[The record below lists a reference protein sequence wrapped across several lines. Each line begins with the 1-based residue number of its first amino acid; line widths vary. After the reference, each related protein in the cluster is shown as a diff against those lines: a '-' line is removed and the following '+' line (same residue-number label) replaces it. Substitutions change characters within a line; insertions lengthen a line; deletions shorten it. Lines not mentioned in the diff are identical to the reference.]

1 MVGEHVQDTL
11 LVGVSVVVQF
21 PGAGYVE
28 ETERAL
34 GLMRGWVQGR
44 VIFSLRELEKG
55 ETWYTENRNSVR
67 RISDTHVLLGGTNH
81 TTHGAVYTTTL
92 PTHAPRRR
100 HAATTRPIAA
110 APGGAPSR

>member
-1 MVGEHVQDTL
+1 
-11 LVGVSVVVQF
+11 
-21 PGAGYVE
+21 
-28 ETERAL
+28 
-34 GLMRGWVQGR
+34 MRGWVQGR

-92 PTHAPRRR
+92 PTHTPRRHHHASHCRSTWLCSLALTEYASRAYVRTCAQRPSSWPSPRRR
-100 HAATTRPIAA
+100 TLM
-110 APGGAPSR
+110 